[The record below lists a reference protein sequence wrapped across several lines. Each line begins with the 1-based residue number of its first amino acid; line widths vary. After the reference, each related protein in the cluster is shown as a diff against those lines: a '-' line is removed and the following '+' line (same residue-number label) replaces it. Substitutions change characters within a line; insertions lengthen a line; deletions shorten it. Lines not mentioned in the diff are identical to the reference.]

1 MSDNVPI
8 IVSSDCVPNMG
19 ILAESKKRKNIKNR
33 KDFRQKEKNLCPGYC
48 RTRDGIVLSSE
59 KD

>member
-1 MSDNVPI
+1 
-8 IVSSDCVPNMG
+8 MG